1 MRMKKLAAVIAA
13 MAVSASMLSV
23 SAFADID
30 YMAEAEANKGLSF
43 TGSAGW
49 AGGQWI
55 VGNDNKAMENPLTIA
70 DLEAAD
76 HFEIGYTSTEAPP
89 TADGGSGAKL
99 TFCYK
104 FVTAVDEKGEDSVM
118 EAYLPEGW
126 YQYGPSGETGNSYH
140 VIDIFAWD
148 VQSEG
153 TLIVPTSVILDS
165 IQVDKDT
172 ILYMRQFGIGCNTY
186 DYDEEW
192 VEESDFGADYDVTIT
207 SVKLCDS
214 SDEQSE
220 AAMNDIA
227 DEETPEATDAVV
239 SDEPSEDTASAD
251 TEATADEEPAEAT
264 PADTE
269 APADEAPAETTAA
282 PAEPDVY
289 DGFPIWGFIAIGAG
303 VLLIVVVVI
312 VTVSKKKK

>member
-1 MRMKKLAAVIAA
+1 MKKLAAVIAA

>member
-43 TGSAGW
+43 TGSSGW

-55 VGNDNKAMENPLTIA
+55 VGNDSKAMENPLTIA

-104 FVTAVDEKGEDSVM
+104 FVTAVDEKDEDSVM

-165 IQVDKDT
+165 IQVDKDA

-220 AAMNDIA
+220 AAMNNTA

-239 SDEPSEDTASAD
+239 SDEPSEDTAPAD
-251 TEATADEEPAEAT
+251 TEATTDEEPADTT